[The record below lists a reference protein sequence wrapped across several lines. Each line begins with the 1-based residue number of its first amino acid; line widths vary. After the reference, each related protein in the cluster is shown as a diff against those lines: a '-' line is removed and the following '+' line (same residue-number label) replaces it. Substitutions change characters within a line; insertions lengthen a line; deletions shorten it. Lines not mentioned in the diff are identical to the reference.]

1 MAAEFTHHEVFN
13 QDLASIL
20 MLTKL
25 KEESPEDYEKIIE
38 GITEVSDDVHNAM
51 FGSAEEE
58 ESEEKSDEET
68 VDTTKENESYY

>member
-1 MAAEFTHHEVFN
+1 MAVEFTHHEVFN

-25 KEESPEDYEKIIE
+25 KEENPDEYKKIIE
-38 GITEVSDDVHNAM
+38 SLTEVSDDIHNAM
-51 FGSAEEE
+51 FPEEDDDEPE
-58 ESEEKSDEET
+58 EGT